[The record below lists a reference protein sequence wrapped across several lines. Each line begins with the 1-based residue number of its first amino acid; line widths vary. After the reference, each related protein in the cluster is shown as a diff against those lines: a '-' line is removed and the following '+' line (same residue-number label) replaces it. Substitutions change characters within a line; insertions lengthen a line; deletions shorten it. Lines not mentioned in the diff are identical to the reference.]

1 MLYWIV
7 SLSILAYAVYK
18 AAQKD
23 FTYGRGDTN
32 INPDKL
38 MPYILATML
47 AFFAWPIVIPLVGI
61 YRLGERFKKEV

>member
-1 MLYWIV
+1 MLYFVV
-7 SLSILAYAVYK
+7 SLAILAYAVYK

-38 MPYILATML
+38 MPYIIATML
-47 AFFAWPIVIPLVGI
+47 AFFAWPIVIPMVGI
-61 YRLGERFKKEV
+61 YRLGERFKKEA

>member
-7 SLSILAYAVYK
+7 SFSILAYAVYK

-23 FTYGRGDTN
+23 FTYGRGDTTIDPN
-32 INPDKL
+32 KL

-47 AFFAWPIVIPLVGI
+47 AVLAWPIVIPMVGI
-61 YRLGERFKKEV
+61 YKLGERFKKEV

>member
-1 MLYWIV
+1 MFYLIV
-7 SLSILAYAVYK
+7 SLSILAYAIYK

-23 FTYGRGDTN
+23 FTYGHGDTD

-47 AFFAWPIVIPLVGI
+47 AVLAWPIVIPMVGI
-61 YRLGERFKKEV
+61 YKLGERFKKEV

>member
-1 MLYWIV
+1 MFYLIV

-32 INPDKL
+32 IYLDKL

-47 AFFAWPIVIPLVGI
+47 AFFAWPIVIPMVGI
-61 YRLGERFKKEV
+61 YKLGERFKKEV